1 MQPPIAVF
9 PQLQAPLVS
18 RRMPMGAEFDVY
30 VRRTTWLYA
39 LDPRVKLALVAEAI
53 FFTFL
58 WSSAWAAL
66 AVSAACLGLLWL
78 AQVPAHRIAAFL
90 RGITPLLLMVLVLT
104 ALFAGGPAPALVSIG
119 PLRVTSDGV
128 TQGVLLAA
136 RLLAMGLAFFFWL
149 STTDQAAMVRGF
161 VALRMP
167 YTWGLTLALALR
179 YLPILAGLFEQVREA
194 QQARGLDLTQK
205 HFAQRLSAYRP
216 VLIAMLISALRNSE
230 RLGWALEA
238 RALGAYGVRR
248 SVFRPLR
255 LRRADWGML
264 TLLGGLFIAGLALRV
279 F

>member
-1 MQPPIAVF
+1 M
-9 PQLQAPLVS
+9 
-18 RRMPMGAEFDVY
+18 
-30 VRRTTWLYA
+30 
-39 LDPRVKLALVAEAI
+39 KLALVAEAI

-66 AVSAACLGLLWL
+66 AISAICLGLLWL
-78 AQVPAHRIAAFL
+78 AQVSASRITAFL
-90 RGITPLLLMVLVLT
+90 RGIMPLLLMVLVLT
-104 ALFAGGPAPALVSIG
+104 ALFAGGPGPVLVSLG
-119 PLRVTSDGV
+119 PLRVTIGGV
-128 TQGVLLAA
+128 MQGVLLAA

-194 QQARGLDLTQK
+194 QQARGLDLGQK
-205 HFAQRLSAYRP
+205 RFIQRLSAYRP

-238 RALGAYGVRR
+238 RALGAHGVRR
-248 SVFRPLR
+248 SIYRPLR
-255 LRRADWGML
+255 LHRADVWVL
-264 TLLGGLFIAGLALRV
+264 ALLGALPVAGLALRV
-279 F
+279 FNSVGQITFVWVDDG

>member
-1 MQPPIAVF
+1 
-9 PQLQAPLVS
+9 
-18 RRMPMGAEFDVY
+18 MGTEFDVY
-30 VRRTTWLYA
+30 VRRNTWLYA

-58 WSSAWAAL
+58 WSSVWAAL

-78 AQVPAHRIAAFL
+78 AQVPAGRIAAFL
-90 RGITPLLLMVLVLT
+90 RGITPLLIMVLVLT
-104 ALFAGGPAPALVSIG
+104 ALFAGGSGPVLISLG
-119 PLRVTSDGV
+119 PLRVTIDGV
-128 TQGVLLAA
+128 MQGVLLAA

-194 QQARGLDLTQK
+194 QQARGLDLGQK
-205 HFAQRLSAYRP
+205 QFTQRLAAYRP

-238 RALGAYGVRR
+238 RALGTTGVRR

-255 LRRADWGML
+255 LRRVDSWAL
-264 TLLGGLFIAGLALRV
+264 ALLGALLMAGLALRV
-279 F
+279 L

>member
-1 MQPPIAVF
+1 
-9 PQLQAPLVS
+9 
-18 RRMPMGAEFDVY
+18 MGAEFDVY

-78 AQVPAHRIAAFL
+78 AQVPAHRIGAFL

-104 ALFAGGPAPALVSIG
+104 ALFAGGPAPALMTIG
-119 PLRVTSDGV
+119 PLQITLAGV
-128 TQGVLLAA
+128 MQGVLLAA

-179 YLPILAGLFEQVREA
+179 YLPILAGLFDQVREA
-194 QQARGLDLTQK
+194 QQARGLDLKQRR
-205 HFAQRLSAYRP
+205 FAQRLSAYRP

-238 RALGAYGVRR
+238 RALGAHGVRR

-255 LRRADWGML
+255 LRSVDGWVLALLG
-264 TLLGGLFIAGLALRV
+264 TLLLAGLALRM